1 MMTYKFSDDKRMLAY
16 GFQQSYSGIFCF
28 STTRHG
34 GYSTGEYASFNCNH
48 YCGDEPERVN
58 RNREL
63 FCSLMPVRP
72 DGLII
77 PHQTHGT
84 QIWLID
90 HAFLQLPLSEQTI
103 QLEGVDALLTNIPR
117 QCICV
122 STADCIPV
130 LCFDVRRRV
139 VAAIHAGWRGTV
151 ERIVEK
157 TLSAM
162 SEAYGTDARDVVA
175 CIGPGIS
182 QEAFEVG
189 DEVYAA
195 FRAAGFPM
203 QYIARRYAK
212 WHIDLW
218 EANRLQLLTAGV
230 RQENIEL
237 SAICTYANNT
247 DFFSARR
254 QGIHSGR
261 ILSGIMLTE

>member
-63 FCSLMPVRP
+63 LCSLMPVRP

-84 QIWLID
+84 QIRQID

-103 QLEGVDALLTNIPR
+103 QLEGIDALLTNIPR

-139 VAAIHAGWRGTV
+139 VAPFMPDGA
-151 ERIVEK
+151 ER
-157 TLSAM
+157 
-162 SEAYGTDARDVVA
+162 
-175 CIGPGIS
+175 
-182 QEAFEVG
+182 
-189 DEVYAA
+189 
-195 FRAAGFPM
+195 
-203 QYIARRYAK
+203 
-212 WHIDLW
+212 W
-218 EANRLQLLTAGV
+218 
-230 RQENIEL
+230 
-237 SAICTYANNT
+237 
-247 DFFSARR
+247 
-254 QGIHSGR
+254 SG
-261 ILSGIMLTE
+261 L